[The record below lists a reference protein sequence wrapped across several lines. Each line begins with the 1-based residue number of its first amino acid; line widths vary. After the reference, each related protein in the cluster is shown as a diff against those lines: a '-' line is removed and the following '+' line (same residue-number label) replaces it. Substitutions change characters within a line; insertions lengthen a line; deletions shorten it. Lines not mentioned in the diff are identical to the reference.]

1 MILFTLIV
9 KHISLES
16 RKLILTKNQCI
27 VYCSMNLDSSVTVNR
42 GGYLQQ
48 TCGFSVCFCCG
59 YMCTWG
65 TYFLFGQNMFFDP
78 WYGTLFSHHF
88 FGTFGL
94 FSASSPKKL
103 HICSQNLMYIKY
115 AETFNKYLAV
125 SMYVLSENIRWKITL
140 LETSRVAILWKVSII
155 NTPSKYQV

>member
-103 HICSQNLMYIKY
+103 HICSQNIMYIKY
-115 AETFNKYLAV
+115 AENFNKYLAV
-125 SMYVLSENIRWKITL
+125 VVDSSSHIVWLHFNQRFRDEL
-140 LETSRVAILWKVSII
+140 LTRYISRVWS
-155 NTPSKYQV
+155 YQQSLS